1 MKKTIQCILIIF
13 LIILGVLG
21 ITSNVYAI
29 EKNRDIKGI
38 EIKKTQAEL
47 KDLWYKAEMGDSNMK
62 ASLRNFTVIDDKGE
76 DEYWGLGFPGFA
88 KKTIINDVDYRN
100 KYFLFESANYLG
112 ENFFIEGMGTFEYQG
127 YNQSITFDENFYIY
141 KCKITSNDFK
151 REDGEIRFFE
161 ITETDLEKGEQHINK
176 IVFTFYKKLFREDKE
191 TGIKLEGTTEVL
203 PDTTKMITEKL
214 DEKNITIEDKDRNHI
229 QAYDITL
236 TSNDI
241 KIQPKGEIKINI
253 PIPDNFD
260 TKNLAIYRI
269 ENGKKIKYD
278 VNIIN
283 IENKLY
289 ANFKTDHFST
299 YVLAGNLKT
308 NENEQIDNNKSESV
322 QGTVNQEIK
331 NEQHKLDNEPKT
343 GIESKSILV
352 VIMIV
357 ISLIGLI
364 ICGKRSIE

>member
-1 MKKTIQCILIIF
+1 MKKTIHCILNISL
-13 LIILGVLG
+13 LILCILG
-21 ITSNVYAI
+21 IKNNVYAV
-29 EKNRDIKGI
+29 ESNRSINGV

-47 KDLWYKAEMGDSNMK
+47 KDLWYKAEMGDSDMK
-62 ASLRNFTVIDDKGE
+62 ASLRNFTVVNDKGE
-76 DEYWGLGFPGFA
+76 DEYWRLGDVGFA
-88 KKTIINDVDYRN
+88 QKTIINDIDYRN

-112 ENFFIEGMGTFEYQG
+112 ENFFVEGMGTFEYQG

-151 REDGEIRFFE
+151 RKDREIRFFE
-161 ITETDLEKGEQHINK
+161 ITETDLETGEQHINK

-343 GIESKSILV
+343 GIIDIVPIVVAILGTSI
-352 VIMIV
+352 
-357 ISLIGLI
+357 IGLYI
-364 ICGKRSIE
+364 SRKKI